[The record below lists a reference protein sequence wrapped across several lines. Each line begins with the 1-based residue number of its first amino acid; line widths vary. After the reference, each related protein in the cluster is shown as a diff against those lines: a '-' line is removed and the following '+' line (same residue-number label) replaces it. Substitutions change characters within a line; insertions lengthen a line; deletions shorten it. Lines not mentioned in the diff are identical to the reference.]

1 MKIKRCTLLP
11 ALMLA
16 GILSVFSAKAQLQQ
30 GNVMVGGDI
39 SRFDLSLN
47 SGNNFSMRI
56 DPKAAWFIRDNIA
69 LGGYLNFGLVTAKG
83 AGTSV
88 DYGIGAL
95 ARYYVND
102 RNVNPARHARFFAE
116 ANLGIEGRNPA
127 VGDNTNGLGLG
138 FGPGIAYFITPT
150 IGLETLLKYQG
161 IIGFGSSV
169 TSSDLVLG
177 MGFQIYL
184 PDRRLKEEM
193 RHPR

>member
-1 MKIKRCTLLP
+1 MKIKKSTLFPVL
-11 ALMLA
+11 LLA
-16 GILSVFSAKAQLQQ
+16 GSLSVFSVKAQIQK

-39 SRFDLSLN
+39 SNFNLSLN

-69 LGGYLNFGLVTAKG
+69 LGGYFNFGLATAKG

-88 DYGIGAL
+88 DYGFGGL
-95 ARYYVND
+95 ARYYIND
-102 RNVNPARHARFFAE
+102 RNINPARHARFFGE
-116 ANLGIEGRNPA
+116 ANIGIEGRNPA

-138 FGPGIAYFITPT
+138 FGPGIAYFVTPT
-150 IGLETLLKYQG
+150 IGLETLLKYEG

-169 TSSDLVLG
+169 TSSNLVLS

-184 PDRRLKEEM
+184 PDRRFKEEM
-193 RHPR
+193 RKPK